1 MTHGQALCRGRRARL
16 FFFPVQIMSADQIH
30 IELAIETARKLSRL
44 DPRKFREKELT
55 SLVGCIKPL
64 IEMANEPALDKV
76 ILSFQ
81 IPASLDIRLRKEAER
96 RGMSKSA
103 LIDFLLFEATKDVP
117 LSAEDY
123 EQIAQVVRKN
133 EEKRQKKRVG

>member
-1 MTHGQALCRGRRARL
+1 MTRARALGRPWRARL
-16 FFFPVQIMSADQIH
+16 FFLPVQIMNGNRIQ
-30 IELAIETARKLSRL
+30 IELAIETARKLTRL
-44 DPRKFREKELT
+44 RAGKFREKELT
-55 SLVGCIKPL
+55 LLLGCIKPL